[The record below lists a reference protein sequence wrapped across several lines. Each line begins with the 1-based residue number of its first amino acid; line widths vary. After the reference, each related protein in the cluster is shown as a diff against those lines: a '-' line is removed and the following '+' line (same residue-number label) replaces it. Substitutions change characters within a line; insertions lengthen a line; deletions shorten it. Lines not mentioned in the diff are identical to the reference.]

1 MFYSEK
7 KFTNEIYNNY
17 HNLESVNRRKT
28 VGGTANM
35 NNQKLSTYTQTLKE
49 NLNLT
54 SLKKHGGEKE
64 LIDYFGTE
72 SNQNVNQS
80 QNNVYLNDFSF
91 RKQKKWNISSPT
103 KSTKAINQSYSKSRS
118 KSKPRTLN
126 KKDFKNAG
134 YAKDILDE
142 DDEMLDLR
150 KNIFKDFTESVH
162 RTSEHA
168 SQGYSMNIVPIT
180 ELSDS
185 SRRESVNN
193 NRKMI

>member
-1 MFYSEK
+1 M
-7 KFTNEIYNNY
+7 
-17 HNLESVNRRKT
+17 NRRMT
-28 VGGTANM
+28 VGGTATLNH
-35 NNQKLSTYTQTLKE
+35 QKLSSYTQTLKE

-54 SLKKHGGEKE
+54 SLKKPRGERDFIE
-64 LIDYFGTE
+64 YFGNE
-72 SNQNVNQS
+72 SNQIVSQT

-134 YAKDILDE
+134 YTKDILDE

-150 KNIFKDFTESVH
+150 KNIFKDFTESVP

-168 SQGYSMNIVPIT
+168 SQGYSMNIIPIT

-185 SRRESVNN
+185 SRRESINN
-193 NRKMI
+193 NLRRYN